1 VNHTHE
7 TGMESGQ
14 DDLVGRATRGR
25 PSAAHSLSHALSF
38 SLSVGFSM
46 GAACCAFVG
55 LESVACAAPSS
66 ASDVD
71 LDGLSDGLEA
81 YLNVVS
87 SNPAW
92 DVSPLNGDSDG
103 DSQPDGF
110 EFCLSGRAGAVSPGV
125 IHPVEPRM
133 TLASY
138 QQNQDIVV
146 SLFVIPGALSVIDD
160 FHLYIAVKEATG
172 AIQLVDLTP
181 KLAFALTDVDFA
193 WWGPYQMAIL
203 DFRIPVEFVRFH
215 GAVGLAAVGRL
226 DGMPLGDTLSLSTSG
241 NKVFR
246 WVYTKPKGGGSPNAT
261 AANGTAEPQD
271 ATISDEWVSDEV
283 CGSVDTQSPTST
295 PGVLESV
302 VVSIG
307 CTAGAFACNGGIC
320 SMGGSASAPKLI
332 LDVDWLLGL

>member
-1 VNHTHE
+1 MNHTHE
-7 TGMESGQ
+7 TGMESGP
-14 DDLVGRATRGR
+14 DDTVRRVTRGR
-25 PSAAHSLSHALSF
+25 RFAAPFLARALS
-38 SLSVGFSM
+38 L
-46 GAACCAFVG
+46 GAACGAFCG
-55 LESVACAAPSS
+55 LESSAYAGPSS

-110 EFCLSGRAGAVSPGV
+110 EFCLSGRAGAVSPSV
-125 IHPVEPRM
+125 VHPVEPRM

-160 FHLYIAVKEATG
+160 FHLYIAVKESTG

-181 KLAFALTDVDFA
+181 KLAFALSDVDFA

-203 DFRIPVEFVRFH
+203 DFRIPADFVRLH
-215 GAVGLAAVGRL
+215 GAVGIAAVGRL
-226 DGMPLGDTLSLSTSG
+226 DGLPLGDTLSLAASG
-241 NKVFR
+241 NKIFR
-246 WVYTKPKGGGSPNAT
+246 WVYTKPKGGGNTNAS

-271 ATISDEWVSDEV
+271 GSIADEWESEEV

-307 CTAGAFACNGGIC
+307 CTEGAFACNAGIC
-320 SMGGSASAPKLI
+320 SMSGSASAPKLI